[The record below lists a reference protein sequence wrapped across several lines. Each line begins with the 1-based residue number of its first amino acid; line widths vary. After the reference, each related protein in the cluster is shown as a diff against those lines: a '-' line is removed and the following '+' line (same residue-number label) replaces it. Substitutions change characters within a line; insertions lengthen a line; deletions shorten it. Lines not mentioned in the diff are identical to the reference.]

1 MQVNFEIDAS
11 YAIDAKLL
19 LTSLKRKKKLN
30 VKKTG
35 DNINFKV
42 NTLTPIKTRLTRG
55 CAHCVLTTPSTR
67 VTSLRRVNAKPLRG
81 RQGEH

>member
-11 YAIDAKLL
+11 YTIDAKLL
-19 LTSLKRKKKLN
+19 LTSLKKKKLN
-30 VKKTG
+30 VKKTV

-55 CAHCVLTTPSTR
+55 CSHCVLTTPSTR